1 MPHDRLRFA
10 RGRRPHAG
18 RRSRRYMRQEQPPS
32 KRGPAS
38 APGPRY
44 SLDTESRSGERQK
57 QVIEGPWLPGL
68 LLQPRYCRQNRSR
81 LLLLNVLA
89 RSRNPFGTEV
99 AQLVLEELLLIIS
112 DLCWV
117 LHGTKQKHYRSS
129 TLIQPV
135 CQGDALLGFR
145 HLMKRV
151 DRSIEVSGWP
161 GSV

>member
-57 QVIEGPWLPGL
+57 QVIAKAFRYLDSFSSRATAARTAPG
-68 LLQPRYCRQNRSR
+68 C
-81 LLLLNVLA
+81 
-89 RSRNPFGTEV
+89 
-99 AQLVLEELLLIIS
+99 
-112 DLCWV
+112 
-117 LHGTKQKHYRSS
+117 SS
-129 TLIQPV
+129 
-135 CQGDALLGFR
+135 
-145 HLMKRV
+145 
-151 DRSIEVSGWP
+151 
-161 GSV
+161 